1 MSSKF
6 ARSNIDKFFVYNRE
20 LTVQEI
26 NLLKDQHQAF
36 LSVNDFN
43 SPELLEAEIYP
54 NPVQNVLN
62 INVDN
67 AIKSVE
73 VFTLQGQKVLNS
85 TSNQVDMS
93 SLNSGIYLV
102 KITDENNSIATK
114 KVVKR

>member
-1 MSSKF
+1 SIYGF
-6 ARSNIDKFFVYNRE
+6 NGAIDDLKIYNYA
-20 LTVQEI
+20 LTDAQVSQLYNNNTLSTSDFDQN
-26 NLLKDQHQAF
+26 NLEVAL
-36 LSVNDFN
+36 
-43 SPELLEAEIYP
+43 YP
-54 NPVQNVLN
+54 NPVQDILN

-73 VFTLQGQKVLNS
+73 IYNIQGQKVLNS
-85 TSNQVDMS
+85 TSNEVDMS